1 MEKKAGSV
9 TTVTS
14 GGPTLGPKVLERVHD
29 ILHQLANTVSV
40 MKLFPSEHASVQK
53 SADDLIWK
61 FKSFLAAHGKLEIWI
76 SEFSFVC
83 SDTPVY
89 SDDIPVKSLPFF
101 FFKDGMQKLY
111 FYPGLDGQE
120 ILDFLDVIKT
130 EARKPAGDSDIVSA
144 LWEKDLAH
152 IQYYAPDDYLEN
164 KILEECGQAQSKA
177 PSADKAE
184 LGQKS
189 IEIKVDTSKFSKG
202 KIELSEE
209 DREIVRQRAAI
220 KELAKDDEPRIALEK
235 AGGGGQPASQAG
247 PSVTEP
253 PQGAP
258 ESQEPEKP
266 EEEPVAGPTRVT
278 AEGPQPPEGGTE
290 DIDLAMTEPEVHSL
304 EALISSSR
312 SVSPDEEFLNLMVE
326 ILNLEKDRNTLVE
339 NLDVLMEYQIGQ
351 LQQANFGF
359 VVLLVLKLRE
369 LRDYLSVDHPEKSAL
384 VDSFLKRISGGK
396 TVEAVKALFESHQ
409 ELDWDSLVDFIR
421 LLGKPAVPLSAD
433 IYESIPNPESQ
444 TKILEFIRQANA
456 GDPGALARLAADER
470 PGLSRAII
478 GFLSRDFGKKGLPH
492 FAVFVGF
499 KDPEIKREVIRVL
512 GEARDATAGHILLGF
527 LNDESEDI
535 RIEAIFRLDPAEA
548 KWRVRHLVQEAAS
561 RPFRAKS
568 LKEKQ
573 AFLAFLGR
581 TRAEE
586 ALHFLRKTIEKRGLW
601 MSARTREMK
610 IAAVSGLEK
619 MGTDEAV
626 GILEKGA
633 RAGNK
638 AIREACVRAV
648 EALGRQRTG
657 QGKADT

>member
-1 MEKKAGSV
+1 METKAGSV

-14 GGPTLGPKVLERVHD
+14 AGPSLGPKALERVRD

-40 MKLFPSEHASVQK
+40 MKLFPSDHANVRK

-61 FKSFLAAHGKLEIWI
+61 FKSFLVAHGKLEIWI
-76 SEFSFVC
+76 SEFSFIC
-83 SDTPVY
+83 GDTPVY

-111 FYPGLDGQE
+111 FYPGLDSLE
-120 ILDFLDVIKT
+120 ILDFLNVIRT
-130 EARKPAGDSDIVSA
+130 EARKPAGESDIVGA

-152 IQYYAPDDYLEN
+152 IQYYAPDDFIEN
-164 KILEECGQAQSKA
+164 KILEECGRGLSTG
-177 PSADKAE
+177 PSVGQGE
-184 LGQKS
+184 IGQKG

-202 KIELSEE
+202 KIELNKE

-220 KELAKDDEPRIALEK
+220 KELAKDEEPRIAFEK
-235 AGGGGQPASQAG
+235 ASASSQPASPAAEPQQA
-247 PSVTEP
+247 
-253 PQGAP
+253 AP
-258 ESQEPEKP
+258 EPRQEEKP
-266 EEEPVAGPTRVT
+266 EEEPVAGPTPV
-278 AEGPQPPEGGTE
+278 AAKGPHEPEGGTE
-290 DIDLAMTEPEVHSL
+290 DMDLAMTEPEVHNL

-312 SVSPDEEFLNLMVE
+312 SISPDEEFLNLMVE
-326 ILNLEKDRNTLVE
+326 ILNLEKDRDTLVT
-339 NLDVLMEYQIGQ
+339 NLDVLMEYQLDQ
-351 LQQANFGF
+351 LQQANFRF

-369 LRDYLSVDHPEKSAL
+369 LRDYLSADQLEKSAL

-396 TVEAVKALFESHQ
+396 TLEAVKNLFERNQ
-409 ELDWDSLVDFIR
+409 EVDWDSLVDFIR
-421 LLGKPAVPLSAD
+421 LLGRPALPLAAD

-444 TKILEFIRQANA
+444 AKILEFIREANA

-470 PGLSRAII
+470 PALSRAII
-478 GFLSRDFGKKGLPH
+478 GLLSRDFGKKGLPH

-512 GEARDATAGHILLGF
+512 REARDAIAGHILLGF
-527 LNDESEDI
+527 LNDQNEDL
-535 RIEAIFRLDPAEA
+535 RIEAIFGLDPTEA
-548 KWRVRHLVQEAAS
+548 KSRVRHLVQEAES

-581 TRAEE
+581 TRSEE
-586 ALHFLRKTIEKRGLW
+586 ALSFLRKTFEKKGLW

-619 MGTDEAV
+619 MGTDEAFE
-626 GILEKGA
+626 LLDKGT

-638 AIREACVRAV
+638 ALREACVRAV
-648 EALGRQRTG
+648 EALGRQRAG
-657 QGKADT
+657 EGKANP